1 MVVLP
6 IISALGRWED
16 PEFKV
21 PLSHAVSLKPIV
33 GYMEPHFFF
42 FFIKMVRIILFT
54 VDDLMIFPP
63 RIILW
68 V

>member
-42 FFIKMVRIILFT
+42 FFYKNGKNHSLYC
-54 VDDLMIFPP
+54 
-63 RIILW
+63 
-68 V
+68 